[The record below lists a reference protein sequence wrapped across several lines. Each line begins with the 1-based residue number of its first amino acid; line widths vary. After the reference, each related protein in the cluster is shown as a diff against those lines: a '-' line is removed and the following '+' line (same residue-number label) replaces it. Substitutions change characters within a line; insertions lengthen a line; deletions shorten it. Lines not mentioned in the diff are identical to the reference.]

1 MSDNPDM
8 QFYQL
13 ILSLQAGAMQQMG
26 KIASPLSGQIERDMN
41 MARSTI
47 DLLEMLERKTKGN
60 LNADEKNVLDHLLY
74 ELRLNFVDEQDK
86 DKVGASSSEA
96 GSEKPVNSAPPDAE
110 NVKNG

>member
-1 MSDNPDM
+1 MDSSPDM

-13 ILSLQAGAMQQMG
+13 VLSLQAGAMQQMG
-26 KIASPLSGQIERDMN
+26 KIASPLSGQIERDLN

-60 LNADEKNVLDHLLY
+60 LNADEKNVLDHVLY

-86 DKVGASSSEA
+86 DKA
-96 GSEKPVNSAPPDAE
+96 GSGGSDAGGERPVNSAGSDAE
-110 NVKNG
+110 NEKNS